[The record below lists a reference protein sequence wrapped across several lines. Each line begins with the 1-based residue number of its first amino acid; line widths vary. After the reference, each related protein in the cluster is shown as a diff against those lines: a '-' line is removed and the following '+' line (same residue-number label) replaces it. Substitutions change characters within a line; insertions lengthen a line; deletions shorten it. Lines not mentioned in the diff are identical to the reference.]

1 MAAPVVAP
9 ASAVVA
15 AAVQRL
21 ALEPHPEGGFFR
33 RIYTSPAQQAPAAAP
48 PRPCA
53 SAILFLLPRGCTS
66 SLHSLGSDEMWLH
79 QGGAPLTVVQVG
91 AGGQVAETR
100 VLPGAPHTVPAGD
113 LFGAY
118 VAEGEGGEGDCYAL
132 VCCVVVPGFVWEEFV
147 MPRKEELL
155 ERFAGQPQAL
165 QAVQRLC
172 SPRA

>member
-1 MAAPVVAP
+1 MQATSTP
-9 ASAVVA
+9 ASVA

-21 ALEPHPEGGFFR
+21 ALEPHPEGGYFR
-33 RIYTSPAQQAPAAAP
+33 RIYTSPAQQQAPGAA

-66 SLHSLGSDEMWLH
+66 SLHSLGSDEVWLH
-79 QGGAPLTVVQVG
+79 QGGVPLTVVQVG
-91 AGGQVAETR
+91 AGGAVVETR
-100 VLPGAPHTVPAGD
+100 VLPGAPHTVPARE

-118 VAEGEGGEGDCYAL
+118 VPEAGEGEGGECYAL

-147 MPRKEELL
+147 MPRKEDLL
-155 ERFAGQPQAL
+155 ARFAGQPEAL